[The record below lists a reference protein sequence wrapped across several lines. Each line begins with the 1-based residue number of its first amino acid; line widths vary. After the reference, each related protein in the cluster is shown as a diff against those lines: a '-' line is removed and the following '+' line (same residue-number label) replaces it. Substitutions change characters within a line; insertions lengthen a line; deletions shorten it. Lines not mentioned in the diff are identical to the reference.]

1 VVELPGCFSRG
12 VSRGEVLSI
21 LDDVVEERQ
30 SWLMARELTY
40 PHLSGFKVI
49 EEQHDIPELGE
60 SSGAVALFKSDK
72 APIDE
77 VNFGDA
83 VRLMQFSR
91 EEVLSIVEKLTEE
104 KLDACPIPG
113 KRTVRLNIT
122 HIVDAEEWYISRL
135 GPKYQRVYEDNL
147 RTMKGAS
154 RLSVVERLRLTRG
167 AMISALEAAL
177 RNGHQGPFTR
187 RAYTCYPE
195 EQWTLRKVLRRFL
208 EHEREHLGTIKIV
221 LNESTE

>member
-1 VVELPGCFSRG
+1 
-12 VSRGEVLSI
+12 
-21 LDDVVEERQ
+21 
-30 SWLMARELTY
+30 
-40 PHLSGFKVI
+40 
-49 EEQHDIPELGE
+49 
-60 SSGAVALFKSDK
+60 
-72 APIDE
+72 
-77 VNFGDA
+77 
-83 VRLMQFSR
+83 
-91 EEVLSIVEKLTEE
+91 
-104 KLDACPIPG
+104 
-113 KRTVRLNIT
+113 
-122 HIVDAEEWYISRL
+122 
-135 GPKYQRVYEDNL
+135 
-147 RTMKGAS
+147 MKGAS